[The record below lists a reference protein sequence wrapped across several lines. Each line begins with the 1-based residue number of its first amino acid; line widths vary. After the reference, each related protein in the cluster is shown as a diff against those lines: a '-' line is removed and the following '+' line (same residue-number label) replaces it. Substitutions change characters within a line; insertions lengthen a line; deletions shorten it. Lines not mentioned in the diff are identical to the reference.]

1 MTKNVFSRV
10 DLSSFVT
17 GSTEHTWQ
25 PTMSAETNIPSYWLN
40 WRFFLCAI
48 FVLTSLFLSSFLIWK
63 YEGPGKRRKRG
74 GGHDHDQ
81 REGTGVVYDDETWN
95 TCVRRIHPNWLL
107 GFRVFGF
114 VTLLGLISGNAI
126 ADGAGIFIFYTQW
139 TFTLVTIYF
148 GVAALVSINKF
159 RSGDNC
165 HNGVSSRVDE
175 EQGSYRPP
183 IHNENSNVFKASNG
197 HERHNRSTRQV
208 ASTLGYIHQIL
219 FQTCAGAVLLT
230 DGVFWFIIYP
240 FLTSKDF
247 NLDFFIVI
255 MHSVNAVFLL
265 GETFLNS
272 LDIILCG
279 MDRCICYIPMDC
291 SCLCLFLVAIP
302 ILGLVII
309 LRPFMVCRRW
319 VDARTVLWCLCVD
332 REIEVH
338 VALKMFLRRT
348 IVTHSLY
355 TRMVGYILEQSSKKI
370 YTLSCTD
377 TGSFL
382 PSVSIFFVNDIQS
395 SC

>member
-1 MTKNVFSRV
+1 MVKNVFSRI

-17 GSTEHTWQ
+17 GSTEHTWE

-63 YEGPGKRRKRG
+63 YEGPRKRKKRG
-74 GGHDHDQ
+74 DDQ
-81 REGTGVVYDDETWN
+81 REEHIGAVLYDDETWN
-95 TCVRRIHPNWLL
+95 TCVKGIHPNWLL

-114 VTLLGLISGNAI
+114 VVLLGLISGNAI

-148 GVAALVSINKF
+148 GLAALVSIYRF
-159 RSGDNC
+159 RSGDDGQNE
-165 HNGVSSRVDE
+165 VSSVDE

-183 IHNENSNVFKASNG
+183 VNGENPNDFKSSNG
-197 HERHNRSTRQV
+197 HERNNMSTRQM
-208 ASTLGYIHQIL
+208 ATTLGYIHQIL

-247 NLDFFIVI
+247 SLDFFIVI

-272 LDIILCG
+272 LRFPLFRIAYFVVWTGVFVLFQWIVHACVSFWWPYPFLDLSSPYAPLWYAAVGLMHVPCFGIFALIVKLKY
-279 MDRCICYIPMDC
+279 MWLSRCF
-291 SCLCLFLVAIP
+291 S
-302 ILGLVII
+302 
-309 LRPFMVCRRW
+309 
-319 VDARTVLWCLCVD
+319 
-332 REIEVH
+332 EE
-338 VALKMFLRRT
+338 
-348 IVTHSLY
+348 S
-355 TRMVGYILEQSSKKI
+355 
-370 YTLSCTD
+370 
-377 TGSFL
+377 
-382 PSVSIFFVNDIQS
+382 
-395 SC
+395 

>member
-48 FVLTSLFLSSFLIWK
+48 FVLTSLFLSSFLIWR

-148 GVAALVSINKF
+148 GVAALMSIYKF
-159 RSGDNC
+159 RSGDNYQ
-165 HNGVSSRVDE
+165 NGVSTVDE

-183 IHNENSNVFKASNG
+183 IHGENSNVFKASNG
-197 HERHNRSTRQV
+197 HERHNRSTRQL

-272 LDIILCG
+272 L
-279 MDRCICYIPMDC
+279 RFP
-291 SCLCLFLVAIP
+291 LFRISYFVVWTGVFVIFQWIVHACVSFWWPYPFLDLSSSYAPLWYAAV
-302 ILGLVII
+302 GL
-309 LRPFMVCRRW
+309 M
-319 VDARTVLWCLCVD
+319 
-332 REIEVH
+332 H
-338 VALKMFLRRT
+338 VPCFGVFAL
-348 IVTHSLY
+348 IVKLKY
-355 TRMVGYILEQSSKKI
+355 MWLSKCF
-370 YTLSCTD
+370 SEE
-377 TGSFL
+377 
-382 PSVSIFFVNDIQS
+382 PQ
-395 SC
+395 

>member
-1 MTKNVFSRV
+1 MMKNVFIRI

-25 PTMSAETNIPSYWLN
+25 PTMSAETNIPSYWIN

-63 YEGPGKRRKRG
+63 HEGPRKRKRRG
-74 GGHDHDQ
+74 GGGGNDQ
-81 REGTGVVYDDETWN
+81 REGRGVVYDEETWN
-95 TCVRRIHPNWLL
+95 TCVESIHPNWLL

-126 ADGAGIFIFYTQW
+126 ADGVGIFIFYTQW
-139 TFTLVTIYF
+139 TFTLVTVYF
-148 GVAALVSINKF
+148 GVAALVSIHRFK
-159 RSGDNC
+159 SGDNC
-165 HNGVSSRVDE
+165 EKGVRTVDE

-183 IHNENSNVFKASNG
+183 IHGENPNLLKASNV
-197 HERHNRSTRQV
+197 HERHNRSTRRV

-247 NLDFFIVI
+247 SLDFFIVI

-272 LDIILCG
+272 L
-279 MDRCICYIPMDC
+279 RFP
-291 SCLCLFLVAIP
+291 LFRISYFVVWTGVFVLFQWIVHACVSFWWP
-302 ILGLVII
+302 YPFLDLSSSYAPLWYAAVGL
-309 LRPFMVCRRW
+309 M
-319 VDARTVLWCLCVD
+319 
-332 REIEVH
+332 H
-338 VALKMFLRRT
+338 VPCFGVFAL
-348 IVTHSLY
+348 IVKLKY
-355 TRMVGYILEQSSKKI
+355 MWLSKCF
-370 YTLSCTD
+370 SEE
-377 TGSFL
+377 
-382 PSVSIFFVNDIQS
+382 P
-395 SC
+395 

>member
-1 MTKNVFSRV
+1 MKNVFSRV

-25 PTMSAETNIPSYWLN
+25 PTMSAETNVPSYWLS
-40 WRFFLCAI
+40 WRFFICAI

-63 YEGPGKRRKRG
+63 HEGLRKRKKRG
-74 GGHDHDQ
+74 GGGDDDR
-81 REGTGVVYDDETWN
+81 REGGTGVVYDDESWN
-95 TCVRRIHPNWLL
+95 TCVARIHPNWLL

-139 TFTLVTIYF
+139 TFTLVTVYF
-148 GVAALVSINKF
+148 GVAALVSINRF
-159 RSGDNC
+159 RSGDSYQ
-165 HNGVSSRVDE
+165 NGVYTVDE

-183 IHNENSNVFKASNG
+183 PIHGENSNVFKASNG
-197 HERHNRSTRQV
+197 HERQNRSTRQV

-279 MDRCICYIPMDC
+279 MDRSIRAIPMDC
-291 SCLCLFLVAIP
+291 SCLCLLLVAIP

-319 VDARTVLWCLCVD
+319 VDACTVLWSLCFD
-332 REIEVH
+332 REVEIH
-338 VALKMFLRRT
+338 VAFKMFLRRT
-348 IVTHSLY
+348 IVTNSI
-355 TRMVGYILEQSSKKI
+355 YIPVWL
-370 YTLSCTD
+370 
-377 TGSFL
+377 
-382 PSVSIFFVNDIQS
+382 VIFFNRVQRELIHTLMYRYWFFPAFCINFFL
-395 SC
+395 